1 MAHFVDSK
9 KWVLIL
15 PSTFNPVIFFF
26 WAVRPSGG
34 KIYKALKFPFQNV
47 QFPYSKYVCTVVKP
61 QLAAMFRPSHHL
73 KLNLFSPL
81 VITPTPQS
89 LTSWLPGICYFFF
102 FCLRLST
109 ICHLC
114 FDSFNLVYYFKDS
127 SPFYHVSTFYSS
139 QGWITLH
146 WTTCLILCARLSMEL
161 WTVSCFSYGE
171 KCSCEHQGTNI
182 CSYPYSEAQA

>member
-1 MAHFVDSK
+1 MALSLRALSTFWAVKLSSKQARHLSTVRFFSKMAHFVDSK

-26 WAVRPSGG
+26 WAVHPSGG

-81 VITPTPQS
+81 VITPTPQF
-89 LTSWLPGICYFFF
+89 LTSWLPGICYFFLSQTQHCLSSVFWF
-102 FCLRLST
+102 F
-109 ICHLC
+109 
-114 FDSFNLVYYFKDS
+114 
-127 SPFYHVSTFYSS
+127 
-139 QGWITLH
+139 
-146 WTTCLILCARLSMEL
+146 
-161 WTVSCFSYGE
+161 
-171 KCSCEHQGTNI
+171 
-182 CSYPYSEAQA
+182 